1 MRDLRE
7 KRVPEKT
14 SPTPRARA
22 AWRAWLSA
30 LAVDAEAALAAAL
43 TYESLDAVARG
54 AFLDAIDEDA
64 DAIDVP
70 KIGIYAP
77 FLAVENDPA
86 RKQRLEHA
94 IGAENERHRNPHST
108 RRALSGRVGAE
119 QLTVLVLPLY
129 LGFVEVLAC
138 RWSHE
143 HGCVFAEHEPLRAA
157 REFQR
162 AKNWNGVELEDT
174 PFDNAIEELAHAV
187 VTSTRRRGRPLDALV
202 PFADLFS
209 LPSVAAQT

>member
-1 MRDLRE
+1 M
-7 KRVPEKT
+7 PEET

-43 TYESLDAVARG
+43 TYESLDPVARD

-70 KIGIYAP
+70 KIAIYAP
-77 FLAVENDPA
+77 FLAVENDVE
-86 RKQRLEHA
+86 RKERLEKV
-94 IGAENERHRNPHST
+94 IDSENPRHHDPQSP
-108 RRALSGRVGAE
+108 RRALSGHVGDE

-129 LGFVEVLAC
+129 LNFVEVLAC

-143 HGCVFAEHEPLRAA
+143 HGCVSAEHEPLRAA
-157 REFQR
+157 REFHR
-162 AKNWNGVELEDT
+162 AKIWNGVELEDT
-174 PFDNAIEELAHAV
+174 PFDTAIEELAHAV
-187 VTSTRRRGRPLDALV
+187 VTATRRQGRPLDALV

-209 LPSVAAQT
+209 LRATNASI

>member
-1 MRDLRE
+1 VAE
-7 KRVPEKT
+7 TT
-14 SPTPRARA
+14 SPSPRARA

-43 TYESLDAVARG
+43 TYESLDAVARD

-70 KIGIYAP
+70 KIAIYAP
-77 FLAVENDPA
+77 FLAVENDPL
-86 RKQRLEHA
+86 RKERLEKTLGSANEHA
-94 IGAENERHRNPHST
+94 HDPHAS
-108 RRALSGRVGAE
+108 RRALSGRIGEE

-143 HGCVFAEHEPLRAA
+143 RGCVSAEHEPLRAA

-162 AKNWNGVELEDT
+162 AKIWDGVELEDT
-174 PFDNAIEELAHAV
+174 PFDAAIEELAHAV
-187 VTSTRRRGRPLDALV
+187 VTTTRRQGRTFDALV

-209 LPSVAAQT
+209 LRSAGAPL